1 MKIKAL
7 IISLF
12 IFNCMNL
19 MAVEPDEILENK
31 QLETRARLISSE
43 LRCMVCQ
50 NENIDSSNAG
60 VAKDLR
66 KLIRDELKAGKTN
79 TQIIDFIHEKYGDY
93 VLFRPPLKF
102 YTLFLWFSPVL
113 IFLFLF
119 LLIFRKSKY

>member
-1 MKIKAL
+1 
-7 IISLF
+7 
-12 IFNCMNL
+12 

>member
-1 MKIKAL
+1 MKIKTL
-7 IISLF
+7 IISLV

-31 QLETRARLISSE
+31 KLENRARQISSE

-66 KLIRDELKAGKTN
+66 KLIRNELKAGKTN
-79 TQIIDFIHEKYGDY
+79 AQIINFIHDKYGDY
-93 VLFRPPLKF
+93 VLFKPPLKS

-113 IFLFLF
+113 IFLFLC
-119 LLIFRKSKY
+119 LLIFRKDKN

>member
-7 IISLF
+7 IISLC

-19 MAVEPDEILENK
+19 MAVEPDEILENE
-31 QLETRARLISSE
+31 QLETRARQISSE

-79 TQIIDFIHEKYGDY
+79 NQIIDFIHEKYGDY
-93 VLFRPPLKF
+93 VLFRPPLKS